1 MLHKLHD
8 RLGLRTSPTIFFPA
22 AGFILIFAVLTVLF
36 PEAMIGSFG
45 KISDWIMTYLGWF
58 YILGTVLF
66 GLFLIYVCFSRF
78 GRIKLGP
85 DDATPEH
92 SNLAWFGM
100 TFAAGVGAVLMF
112 WGAAEPITHYANPP
126 YPGVEPQTTEAAI
139 NALGISYFHI
149 GLGVWILLTVPAL
162 GFGYFTYKRQ
172 LPPRVSS
179 SFQPLLGDGIHG
191 PWGRAI
197 DVLSLISSVFGIAV
211 SVGLG
216 ALQLN
221 AGTNAMY
228 GLPISGPVQAG
239 IIALITAVALVSVMS
254 GMDKGIKRISTF
266 NIVLAIAFLLYILM
280 TGASMFVMRGLVE
293 STGNFVSMLPRMSTF
308 NDTFDNTGWVGS
320 WPVFYWAWTICWAP
334 FVGMFLAKISK
345 GRTIREFVVGVVVL
359 PVILTIIWVG
369 TFGLNAFHIE
379 QHGEGGLVKTIVEDG
394 DIPAAMFQFLGNF
407 PLLPVTAVVA
417 IILIFTFFVTSIDS
431 ASIVMDEMANG
442 HEDPAPRRQRVWWTV
457 AIGLIAAS
465 ILLFA
470 GEVGLDA
477 LQNVIIIIGLPV
489 FLLTF
494 VQAWMILSAF
504 REDAGELPPMRT
516 RQWKRVLPMEE
527 YHRRAAEDY
536 EAIQEYSIR
545 PEYDETTAPEFES
558 RIPNTSQ
565 IRKVLREG
573 DSGQ

>member
-1 MLHKLHD
+1 MLIKLHN
-8 RLGLRTSPTIFFPA
+8 RLGLRTSPSIFFPA
-22 AGFILIFAVLTVLF
+22 ALFILGFAAITIIF
-36 PEAMIGSFG
+36 PEAMISVFG
-45 KISDWIMTYLGWF
+45 EVSEWIMTYLGWF

-66 GLFLIYVCFSRF
+66 GLFLIYVCATRF

-85 DDATPEH
+85 DDAQPEH
-92 SNLAWFGM
+92 STLSWFGM

-112 WGAAEPITHYANPP
+112 WGAAEPITHYAKPP
-126 YPGVEPQTTEAAI
+126 YPGVEPQSTEAALS
-139 NALGISYFHI
+139 ALSISYFHI

-197 DVLSLISSVFGIAV
+197 DVLSLISSVFGVAV

-221 AGTNAMY
+221 SGTHSMY
-228 GLPISGPVQAG
+228 GLPISGTIQAG
-239 IIALITAVALVSVMS
+239 IIALITAVALTSVLS
-254 GMDKGIKRISTF
+254 GMEKGVKRLSTF

-280 TGASMFVMRGLVE
+280 TGASMFVLRGLVE
-293 STGNFVSMLPRMSTF
+293 STGKFISLLPTMSMF
-308 NDTFDNTGWVGS
+308 NDTFDNTGWIGN

-334 FVGMFLAKISK
+334 FVGLFLAKISK
-345 GRTIREFVVGVVVL
+345 GRTIREFVMGVVVL
-359 PVILTIIWVG
+359 PVIFTVIWVG

-379 QHGEGGLVKTIVEDG
+379 QHGDGGLVQTVVEEG
-394 DIPAAMFQFLGNF
+394 KIPAAMFQFLSNF

-431 ASIVMDEMANG
+431 ASIVMDSMANG
-442 HEDPAPRRQRVWWTV
+442 HEDPSPKRQRIWWTV
-457 AIGLIAAS
+457 SIGLIAAS

-470 GEVGLDA
+470 GELGLNA
-477 LQNVIIIIGLPV
+477 LQNVIIIVGLPV

-494 VQAWMILSAF
+494 LQAWMILRAF

-536 EAIQEYSIR
+536 EAVREYSIR
-545 PEYDETTAPEFES
+545 PEYDEATAPEFES
-558 RIPNTSQ
+558 RIPNTTQ
-565 IRKVLREG
+565 IRKMMKEEQS
-573 DSGQ
+573 D